1 MKKFFAVC
9 GGSLLTILLLAVA
22 VCAQEVKTNHFTL
35 GLPADWMPLDWM
47 SPKVKPR
54 SGHAAFINMKD
65 KTNVSI
71 ATGPATVPIKDMVTK
86 AVNWWK
92 KLGMDNVAEK
102 QVGESCVV
110 EFTKGE
116 LRGVQYFT
124 SNGENFSMVSIIGE
138 TLDTGKE
145 FLQKQLKPVDPK
157 LFPASLQLA
166 VAMCVEEVKTDYFT
180 LDLPADWKILR
191 KGKRPANDNIE
202 VLVQHKQHGAV
213 VNIAVIPSATMS
225 IKDMATQTLN
235 SRKADCLVKFAE
247 MKKVGESYTVEYST
261 ELLKG
266 IHYFTSNGKQT
277 SVVDFC
283 SLNFDI
289 GKEFLQKQL
298 KPVDPKLFPASY

>member
-9 GGSLLTILLLAVA
+9 GSSLLTILLLAVA
-22 VCAQEVKTNHFTL
+22 VCAQEVKTNYFTL
-35 GLPADWMPLDWM
+35 DLPADWMPLDWM
-47 SPKVKPR
+47 SFKAKPR
-54 SGHAAFINMKD
+54 SGHPAFINMKD
-65 KTNVSI
+65 KTSVSI
-71 ATGPATVPIKDMVTK
+71 TTGPATVPIKDMATK

-92 KLGMDNVAEK
+92 KLGMDNVVEK

-124 SNGENFSMVSIIGE
+124 SNGEDFSMVSITGK
-138 TLDTGKE
+138 TLDSGRE

-157 LFPASLQLA
+157 LFPASLQPA

-180 LDLPADWKILR
+180 LDLPADWKMLHKVKR
-191 KGKRPANDNIE
+191 LANGKT
-202 VLVQHKQHGAV
+202 VVSVQHKRHGAAV
-213 VNIAVIPSATMS
+213 SIAVIPSATMS

-235 SRKADCLVKFAE
+235 NRKADCLVKFAE

-261 ELLKG
+261 DLFKG

-277 SVVDFC
+277 SAVDFC
-283 SLNFDI
+283 SLSLDI

-298 KPVDPKLFPASY
+298 RPVDPKLFPASY